1 MKRLL
6 FYIPIIAFI
15 CGCANKAQGPTG
27 GPKDETP
34 PVVVKSTPEN
44 GSLNFRKKEVQIYFD
59 ENISIEKP
67 SENVLISP
75 PQLNPP
81 EIRGNAKVAT
91 VRFQDELMDSTT
103 YTIIFGDAIVDLN
116 EKNPLKDYRFSFST
130 GDEIDTLQISGVLI
144 DAETL
149 NPQKNTIV
157 GIYRETDDSVFTQKP
172 FLRVGKSND
181 EGHFTIDNIR
191 AGTYSVFALADASR
205 DYFYQPG
212 EGLAMLDSLV
222 TPTFRIEEHIDTI
235 WADSVTVDTIISH
248 QVTRF
253 LPDDITL
260 MFFKENKKRQYFIKS
275 ERKQQQSFTLFF
287 NTKQDTLPEIK
298 PLNFEWEDKYLLQ
311 KNATLDT
318 LTYWLT
324 DLDLIN
330 ADTLEMALSY
340 LKSDSVMQLVPQT
353 DTIRALYRRPR
364 TPVNNKNKGLTE
376 RAETVFCK
384 FSTNASSSFE
394 IYNPLI
400 FKFETPIKN
409 IDIDKI
415 HLAERVDSILKPLPV
430 AWAAN
435 DSSKM
440 AFAITYKWEPE
451 KTYEI
456 TIDSTAFRDIYDN
469 ESDAYSGIFKIKSL
483 DQYSAIKLFAASF
496 DSLLVFQILDSKDK
510 VVRTAAAKK
519 EGTLFEYLK
528 PDDYYMRAFV
538 DENRNG
544 KWDTGDLLTRRQPEK
559 VFYNPKKLSLRAN
572 WDFEETW
579 DVYGT
584 PLLEQKPD
592 ELKITDTKRK

>member
-1 MKRLL
+1 
-6 FYIPIIAFI
+6 
-15 CGCANKAQGPTG
+15 
-27 GPKDETP
+27 
-34 PVVVKSTPEN
+34 
-44 GSLNFRKKEVQIYFD
+44 
-59 ENISIEKP
+59 
-67 SENVLISP
+67 
-75 PQLNPP
+75 
-81 EIRGNAKVAT
+81 
-91 VRFQDELMDSTT
+91 
-103 YTIIFGDAIVDLN
+103 
-116 EKNPLKDYRFSFST
+116 
-130 GDEIDTLQISGVLI
+130 
-144 DAETL
+144 
-149 NPQKNTIV
+149 
-157 GIYRETDDSVFTQKP
+157 
-172 FLRVGKSND
+172 
-181 EGHFTIDNIR
+181 
-191 AGTYSVFALADASR
+191 
-205 DYFYQPG
+205 
-212 EGLAMLDSLV
+212 
-222 TPTFRIEEHIDTI
+222 
-235 WADSVTVDTIISH
+235 
-248 QVTRF
+248 
-253 LPDDITL
+253 
-260 MFFKENKKRQYFIKS
+260 
-275 ERKQQQSFTLFF
+275 
-287 NTKQDTLPEIK
+287 
-298 PLNFEWEDKYLLQ
+298 
-311 KNATLDT
+311 
-318 LTYWLT
+318 
-324 DLDLIN
+324 
-330 ADTLEMALSY
+330 MALSY

-353 DTIRALYRRPR
+353 DTIRALYRRPK

-376 RAETVFCK
+376 RVETVFCK
-384 FSTNASSSFE
+384 FSTNANSSFE
-394 IYNPLI
+394 IYNPLHL
-400 FKFETPIKN
+400 KFESPIKN

-415 HLAERVDSILKPLPV
+415 HLAEKIDSILKPLPV
-430 AWAAN
+430 AWAAT